1 MTHNNTHVVIIG
13 GGGTAIATMYDL
25 CLRGFK
31 VTLIEKGELTSG
43 TTGRHHGQ
51 LHCGARYAMGDK
63 NIAKECMKESAILRK
78 IAPNAIEYNMGM
90 FVALNDDDMQYKDNF
105 IQCCLDADIPAREI
119 PTSLAFEY
127 EKELNRN
134 IKAAVMVPDGTI
146 DPWRLAISFAAGALK
161 TNKAEIKTYHE
172 VIAINK
178 NASNIESLTL
188 INHITHKEETIHGD
202 IFINAGGP
210 WAGKIAALAGI
221 DLSVTPSPGTMLA
234 AKKRISNMVVSRLHK
249 AGDGDI
255 VVPQRQLTIIGSTQ
269 WLSDNPDI
277 NRVPQEDIDFLN
289 KSAIDIFPCFEKLE
303 YHTAWAA
310 ARPLYGKHDTAEGV
324 RNLSRDYIAIDHKEI
339 DGVDNMMSIV
349 GGKAT
354 TLRAMG
360 EVVSDMLCKKVGLDI
375 KGRTSEIILP
385 NYREYYRGG
394 SNGQTN

>member
-1 MTHNNTHVVIIG
+1 MALDNHIVIIG
-13 GGGTAIATMYDL
+13 GGGTAIASMYDL

-63 NIAKECMKESAILRK
+63 NIARECMIESSILRE

-105 IQCCLDADIPAREI
+105 INCCLAAGIPAKEI
-119 PTSLAFEY
+119 PLSLAFEY
-127 EKELNRN
+127 EKELNRK
-134 IKAAVMVPDGTI
+134 IKAAVLVPDGTI

-161 TNKAEIKTYHE
+161 THNATIKTYHE
-172 VIAINK
+172 VISINK
-178 NASNIESLTL
+178 RLNNIESVTI
-188 INHITHKEETIHGD
+188 INHLTNKKETIKAD
-202 IFINAGGP
+202 IFINATGA
-210 WAGKIAALAGI
+210 WCGKIAKLADI
-221 DLSVTPSPGTMLA
+221 DLPVSPSPGTMLA

-255 VVPQRQLTIIGSTQ
+255 IVPQRQLTIIGSTQ

-289 KSAIDIFPCFEKLE
+289 QSAINIFPSFKNLE
-303 YHTAWAA
+303 YHTSWAA
-310 ARPLYGKHDTAEGV
+310 SRPLFGKHTNDMDV
-324 RNLSRDYIAIDHKEI
+324 RNLSRDFVAVDHE
-339 DGVDNMMSIV
+339 VNDNINNMISIV

-360 EVVSDMLCKKVGLDI
+360 EVVADLVCRKFGLEI
-375 KGRTSEIILP
+375 KCQSSKYVLP
-385 NYREYYRGG
+385 NYREYYRGNYNE
-394 SNGQTN
+394 S

>member
-1 MTHNNTHVVIIG
+1 MTHNHVVIIG

-63 NIAKECMKESAILRK
+63 NIARECMAESAILRK
-78 IAPNAIEYNMGM
+78 IAPNAIEYNMGL
-90 FVALNDDDMQYKDNF
+90 FVALNDDDMQYKDKF
-105 IQCCLDADIPAREI
+105 IQSCLEADIPAKEI

-134 IKAAVMVPDGTI
+134 IKASVLVPDGTI
-146 DPWRLAISFAAGALK
+146 DPWRLAISFASGALK
-161 TNKAEIKTYHE
+161 TNNAEIKTYHE
-172 VIAINK
+172 VIEINK
-178 NASNIESLTL
+178 NGKNIESVTV
-188 INHITHKEETIHGD
+188 INHVKNKKEIIKGD
-202 IFINAGGP
+202 VFINATGP
-210 WAGKIAALAGI
+210 WAGKIASLAGI
-221 DLSVTPSPGTMLA
+221 DLPVSPSPGTMLA
-234 AKKRISNMVVSRLHK
+234 MKTRISNMVVSRLHK

-255 VVPQRQLTIIGSTQ
+255 VVPQRNLTIIGSTQ

-277 NRVPQEDIDFLN
+277 NIVPPEDIDFLN
-289 KSAIDIFPCFEKLE
+289 KAAIAIFPCFKDLK

-310 ARPLYGKHDTAEGV
+310 ARPLYGKHNTSEGV
-324 RNLSRDYIAIDHKEI
+324 RNLSRDFIAIDHKVNDNI
-339 DGVDNMMSIV
+339 DNLISIV

-360 EVVSDMLCKKVGLDI
+360 EVASNMICKKLGLEN
-375 KGRTSEIILP
+375 KCETANIILP

-394 SNGQTN
+394 YHG

>member
-1 MTHNNTHVVIIG
+1 MTHNNNHVVIIG
-13 GGGTAIATMYDL
+13 GGGTAIAIMYDL

-63 NIAKECMKESAILRK
+63 NIAKECMIESAILRN

-90 FVALNDDDMQYKDNF
+90 FVALNDDDMQYKDLF
-105 IQCCLDADIPAREI
+105 IQSCLDADIPAREI

-127 EKELNRN
+127 EKELNKN
-134 IKAAVMVPDGTI
+134 IKASVLVPDGTI

-161 TNKAEIKTYHE
+161 TKNAEIKTYHE
-172 VIAINK
+172 VISINK
-178 NASNIESLTL
+178 KFNNIESVTV
-188 INHITHKEETIHGD
+188 INHITHKKEIIKAD
-202 IFINAGGP
+202 AFINAGGP
-210 WAGKIAALAGI
+210 WSGKIAKLADI
-221 DLSVTPSPGTMLA
+221 DLSVSPSPGTMLA

-255 VVPQRQLTIIGSTQ
+255 IVPQRQLTIIGSTQ
-269 WLSDNPDI
+269 WISDNPDI
-277 NRVPQEDIDFLN
+277 NRVPQEDIDFLQQ
-289 KSAIDIFPCFEKLE
+289 SAIDIFPSFKYLE

-310 ARPLYGKHDTAEGV
+310 ARPLFGKHNNTEDV
-324 RNLSRDYIAIDHKEI
+324 RNLSRDFATIDHKI
-339 DGVDNMMSIV
+339 NDNIDNMISIV

-360 EVVSDMLCKKVGLDI
+360 EVVSDLLCKKMGLDI
-375 KGRTSEIILP
+375 QCQTSTIILP
-385 NYREYYRGG
+385 NYREYYRRGY
-394 SNGQTN
+394 NGQTN

>member
-1 MTHNNTHVVIIG
+1 MAQKNHVVIIG

-31 VTLIEKGELTSG
+31 VTIIEKGELTSG

-63 NIAKECMKESAILRK
+63 NIAKECMSESEILRR
-78 IAPNAIEYNMGM
+78 IAPNSIEYNMGM
-90 FVALNDDDMQYKDNF
+90 FVALNDDDMQYKDVF
-105 IQCCLDADIPAREI
+105 IQSCLAAGIPAKEI
-119 PTSLAFEY
+119 PTNLAFEY

-134 IKAAVMVPDGTI
+134 IKASVLVPDGTI

-161 TNKAEIKTYHE
+161 TNNAEIKTYHE
-172 VIAINK
+172 VIGFNK
-178 NASNIESLTL
+178 NGRNIESVVA
-188 INHITHKEETIHGD
+188 INHTTNKKVTIKGD

-210 WAGKIAALAGI
+210 WAGKLAALADI
-221 DLSVTPSPGTMLA
+221 DLSVSPSPGTMLA
-234 AKKRISNMVVSRLHK
+234 MKKRISNMVVSRLHK

-255 VVPQRQLTIIGSTQ
+255 VVPQRNLTIIGSTQ

-277 NRVPQEDIDFLN
+277 NIVPQEDIDFLN
-289 KSAIDIFPCFEKLE
+289 KSAIDIFPCFENLE

-310 ARPLYGKHDTAEGV
+310 ARPLFGKHSSAEDV
-324 RNLSRDYIAIDHKEI
+324 RNLSRDFASIDHSLH
-339 DGVDNMMSIV
+339 DGIDNMISIV

-360 EVVSDMLCKKVGLDI
+360 EIVSDMLCNKIGLNI
-375 KGRTSEIILP
+375 KCTTADYVLP
-385 NYREYYRGG
+385 NYREYYKGAY
-394 SNGQTN
+394 NG

>member
-1 MTHNNTHVVIIG
+1 MTHNNSVVIIG

-63 NIAKECMKESAILRK
+63 NIAKECMIESAILRN

-90 FVALNDDDMQYKDNF
+90 FVALNDDDMQYKDIF
-105 IQCCLDADIPAREI
+105 IQSCLDADIPAREI
-119 PTSLAFEY
+119 PISLACEY
-127 EKELNRN
+127 EKELNKN
-134 IKAAVMVPDGTI
+134 IKASVLVPDGTI

-161 TNKAEIKTYHE
+161 TKNAEIKTYSE
-172 VIAINK
+172 VISINK
-178 NASNIESLTL
+178 KANNIESVTV
-188 INHITHKEETIHGD
+188 INHITNKEEIIKAD
-202 IFINAGGP
+202 AFINAGGP
-210 WAGKIAALAGI
+210 WAGKIAQLAGI
-221 DLSVTPSPGTMLA
+221 DLSVSPSPGTMLA

-277 NRVPQEDIDFLN
+277 NRVPQKDIDFLN
-289 KSAIDIFPCFEKLE
+289 QSAIDIFPSFKYLE

-310 ARPLYGKHDTAEGV
+310 ARPLFGKFNNPEDV
-324 RNLSRDYIAIDHKEI
+324 RNLSRDFATIDHKVNDNI
-339 DGVDNMMSIV
+339 DNMISIV

-360 EVVSDMLCKKVGLDI
+360 EDVSNMLCKKMGLDL
-375 KGRTSEIILP
+375 KCQTSNIILP

-394 SNGQTN
+394 YNGQTN